1 MDLFILYVL
10 SFFLFWS
17 LLLTP
22 QLVQNTRQKLFNI
35 RDKAFLDMEHNE
47 EYRDFRDMIN
57 ALIRFAH
64 HISWQR
70 LLFDFIVFRKEIKQ
84 VKTEFSFNNDKL
96 NQYFLDGVMLVI
108 RLIYLRSPVLI
119 LLSMPLVLVV
129 VIKLEILPQLKNKL
143 SAFVMKDANIYTYV
157 KQ

>member
-1 MDLFILYVL
+1 MDLFILYIL

-22 QLVQNTRQKLFNI
+22 QLVKNTRQKLFNI
-35 RDKAFLDMEHNE
+35 RDKVFLDMEHDE
-47 EYRDFRDMIN
+47 EYRYFREMIN

-70 LLFDFIVFRKEIKQ
+70 LLFDFIVLRKEIKQ
-84 VKTEFSFNNDKL
+84 VETEFSNDKL

-108 RLIYLRSPVLI
+108 RLMYLRSPILI
-119 LLSMPLVLVV
+119 LLSMPLVLVA
-129 VIKLEILPQLKNKL
+129 VIKLEILPKLKKQL
-143 SAFVMKDANIYTYV
+143 SAIVMKDANIYV
-157 KQ
+157 SQ